1 VKQERNGEWRTIEV
15 RVKDRD
21 DLLVRTRQGYYA
33 VPERPS
39 E

>member
-1 VKQERNGEWRTIEV
+1 V

-21 DLLVRTRQGYYA
+21 DLVVRTRQGYYA

-39 E
+39 L